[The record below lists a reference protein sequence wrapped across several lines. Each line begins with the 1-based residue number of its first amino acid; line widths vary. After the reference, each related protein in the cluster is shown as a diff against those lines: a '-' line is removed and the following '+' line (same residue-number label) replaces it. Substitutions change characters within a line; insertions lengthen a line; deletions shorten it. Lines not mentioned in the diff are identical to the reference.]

1 MEKNISLQAQ
11 ALSFAYNKIPILKGI
26 DFDIEKGSFLS
37 IIGPNGAGKSTL
49 VNIISKVLPS
59 FEGDLKIEGKSIKRL
74 SSSEVAKK
82 IAVVPQYTD
91 MGFNFTVS
99 EIVLMGRY
107 PHLKRFKGENRND
120 YDICSRAMHIT
131 RTE

>member
-59 FEGDLKIEGKSIKRL
+59 FEGDLKIEGKSLKARIEK
-74 SSSEVAKK
+74 VKK
-82 IAVVPQYTD
+82 D
-91 MGFNFTVS
+91 
-99 EIVLMGRY
+99 E
-107 PHLKRFKGENRND
+107 
-120 YDICSRAMHIT
+120 
-131 RTE
+131 RTK